1 MPNIPLS
8 FDQIKDDIDDLAVHK
23 EKLAS
28 RTNLNNSSSLQNSQI
43 IDADAKTGSVNTSI
57 ADIYIQELI
66 SKHQESSQK
75 NVKKKLTKIDVSAST
90 GSILSAMT
98 REAKKNKRL
107 SMNVDVSKV
116 NFNTEGSPS
125 TTNLDKNFS
134 ASNYTMG
141 SEKSCY

>member
-1 MPNIPLS
+1 M
-8 FDQIKDDIDDLAVHK
+8 AVHK